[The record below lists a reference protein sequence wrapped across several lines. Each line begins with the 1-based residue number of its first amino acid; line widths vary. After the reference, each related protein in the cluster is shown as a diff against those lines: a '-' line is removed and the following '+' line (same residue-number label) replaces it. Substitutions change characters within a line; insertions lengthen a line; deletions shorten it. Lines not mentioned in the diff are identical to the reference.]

1 MEDFGAL
8 LPSESEPLSQWGDDS
23 SSDHLPKHGDATD
36 DDASLLTCTDTT
48 GEWYRGE
55 KRQQEGNGSL
65 TAWLLAACTYR
76 PRVAPSLLQR
86 MRACS

>member
-23 SSDHLPKHGDATD
+23 SSDHPKHGDATD